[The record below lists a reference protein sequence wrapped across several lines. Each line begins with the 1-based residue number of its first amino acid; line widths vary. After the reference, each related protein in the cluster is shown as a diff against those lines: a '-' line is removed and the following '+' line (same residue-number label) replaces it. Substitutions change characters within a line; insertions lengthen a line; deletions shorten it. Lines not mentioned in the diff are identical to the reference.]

1 MVITPDPVPC
11 SLIRLT
17 WPLSASTSTSLTRRL
32 AVLAVSATASVTSS
46 QAGRRSPQCQP
57 HPRVEQQWGH
67 WGQKIRKIFRRLR
80 RSDDGSF
87 PRFTCT
93 CFSAL
98 PLLLPVVRSI
108 LPAARNLL
116 YHRNSFFVQ
125 QILQIP
131 TRPLGS
137 SACQLII
144 KSHLRRTN
152 CTSIMVLNY
161 LCRLGKTKQSCQ
173 CVDLFACLSVSVPN
187 FLWPYARRLATMQ
200 GSLSRYINPSLPVSN
215 KAGKLAGPLPHPKAE
230 TLFCIC
236 FSLLPFS
243 LQACLPACLPPR
255 WLGMSLTR
263 GPAADPRSLSF
274 SLTLAQCYGR
284 GPRLH
289 WPVVFTLTS
298 P

>member
-1 MVITPDPVPC
+1 MVNTPGPVPC

-17 WPLSASTSTSLTRRL
+17 WPLSASNSTSLTRRL

-46 QAGRRSPQCQP
+46 QACRRSPQCQP

-80 RSDDGSF
+80 RSDDGRF

-98 PLLLPVVRSI
+98 PVVRSI
-108 LPAARNLL
+108 LLAVCNLL
-116 YHRNSFFVQ
+116 YHSNSFFVQ

-152 CTSIMVLNY
+152 CKSIMVLNY
-161 LCRLGKTKQSCQ
+161 LCRLGKTKQ
-173 CVDLFACLSVSVPN
+173 
-187 FLWPYARRLATMQ
+187 
-200 GSLSRYINPSLPVSN
+200 
-215 KAGKLAGPLPHPKAE
+215 
-230 TLFCIC
+230 
-236 FSLLPFS
+236 
-243 LQACLPACLPPR
+243 
-255 WLGMSLTR
+255 
-263 GPAADPRSLSF
+263 
-274 SLTLAQCYGR
+274 
-284 GPRLH
+284 
-289 WPVVFTLTS
+289 
-298 P
+298 